1 MKRFLMNRQALLIL
15 CLATSLFFG
24 CRTSKGTADLS
35 GDKDDPAAE
44 EQAKKPLPFN
54 KIATRKADLLDDSP
68 IKASAIDSQAN
79 APQLERK
86 FEMPT
91 RQTSRPETDGTT
103 TEYPD
108 NLIKGITDPDTEL
121 SVDLTFD
128 ATDISEVV
136 EAFANESLL
145 NFGYL
150 LDPGVKGAVSMSVR
164 SKMTAR
170 EAWGTFEHIL
180 WLCGAYASKNPG
192 FIHILPFDKMPKERR
207 IFAEHEIQPNVIVEF
222 FPLRYKKSA
231 DVINIIKPFL
241 TDGATATDVTD
252 SNTVII
258 VEAPANIHKIRE
270 IIARLDDKGEREWP
284 AKCFPCHEVEADI
297 LGEELQNLLPV
308 LGLPVAS
315 GTGTSGGAIKL
326 TALPRIGA
334 IVVSAALPEVV
345 DEVGN
350 WIKALDR
357 SDMLDKEE
365 IYFYNVHH
373 STVEKLSSALD
384 AFFNTTTTESS
395 TSTSSTKST
404 SSKASASTGS
414 TNSSSRNRNS
424 TTSTSS
430 TSNSSNS
437 SSSSRNRNNRNRDE
451 NENSLTKTVFDTEV
465 IVFSDEESN
474 RLTIKT
480 TPRTWNLIKVF
491 LERQDVPPRQ
501 VSIQAII
508 TDITLTKGTEF
519 GVSYAASRMFSHGTT
534 TGSGVSAGAGA
545 LGGLLGSTPTVT
557 TTTTTTSTTN
567 TTNNT
572 GTGTDTGTDGGGTT
586 TTNVVTDVTTAAVS
600 SAIVTALNGWASGMG
615 LIIQRASDPLALIKA
630 VAGEGNTKILSEPQL
645 VVRSGAEATLQSGK
659 SVAIATESTN
669 YTNSSGNFS
678 SNYEYQDVGVI
689 MTVTP
694 YITAG
699 HDVRM
704 VIQQEVSDTIASE
717 NRTDTPDISKK
728 KVTTELIAPDNS
740 TVLMGG
746 MIRNSEISSKS
757 GIPWLKDIP
766 YLGALFSY
774 NNKATERSELLIL
787 LTVNVLDND
796 NPQEELIR
804 RYKASLEEIEK
815 RRDTSMY

>member
-395 TSTSSTKST
+395 SSTSSTKST

-430 TSNSSNS
+430 TSSSSN

-465 IVFSDEESN
+465 IVFSDDESN

-480 TPRTWNLIKVF
+480 TPRTWSLIKVF

-508 TDITLTKGTEF
+508 TDITLTKSTEF
-519 GVSYAASRMFSHGTT
+519 GISYAASHLFSHGQTV
-534 TGSGVSAGAGA
+534 GSGISAGAGS
-545 LGGLLGSTPTVT
+545 LGGLLGNTDTPPNSGTDSGT
-557 TTTTTTSTTN
+557 DSGTGTTTTS
-567 TTNNT
+567 
-572 GTGTDTGTDGGGTT
+572 GSAASA
-586 TTNVVTDVTTAAVS
+586 VVGAVS
-600 SAIVTALNGWASGMG
+600 PAIVSTLNGWSQGMG
-615 LIIQRASDPLALIKA
+615 LIIQHASDPLALIKA
-630 VAGEGNTKILSEPQL
+630 IAGEGNTKILSEPQL

-678 SNYEYQDVGVI
+678 SNYEYKDVGVI

-704 VIQQEVSDTIASE
+704 VIQQEVSDTIAS
-717 NRTDTPDISKK
+717 NVRTDTPDIVKK
-728 KVTTELIAPDNS
+728 QVTTELIAPDNS

-746 MIRNSEISSKS
+746 MIRNSEISANS

-766 YLGALFSY
+766 YLGALFRTNS
-774 NNKATERSELLIL
+774 KSTERSELLIL